1 MQHPERVNKSKDLF
15 HTKQRWFTCQKQLI
29 TLQQIQKKLWRVHK
43 WKKLVLQIGIGFDES
58 SNCILTRVINKHM
71 ARGEITLESVCE
83 L

>member
-1 MQHPERVNKSKDLF
+1 MTN
-15 HTKQRWFTCQKQLI
+15 
-29 TLQQIQKKLWRVHK
+29 
-43 WKKLVLQIGIGFDES
+43 LVTDSEKALKGTQVEKARTTNWIGFDES